1 MLGSDQHHIVEKL
14 TIMTTLNPTRRTAMT
29 ILGSAS
35 MIAIAK
41 ASSSHAASSLQDFG
55 SQLQSLPEITV
66 YTARRVITMENNEPA
81 INAVAVVGDRVLA
94 AGPRKEIVDRIGS
107 QPYRLDERFSEK
119 VVIAGLIDQHV
130 HPFLAGLTLTSEII
144 SIEDWNIPT
153 GFSKAAKGEAD
164 YRSRLQAAEAAMN
177 DPDALLL
184 TWGYHHFFHGQ
195 IKRTQLDEI
204 SSTRPIIIVHRS
216 AHELILNTPALELLG
231 ITQEFVDSFEGLAL
245 EQSSFDDGYFFEA
258 GMFAVLPAVAPVL
271 ATPERLGA
279 GLRLAREYMHRAG
292 VTVAAEPGGVLS
304 RPLQEATNAV
314 FSGPDA
320 PLRTYFIADGKSLAA
335 AHFQNGS
342 MIEETEKL
350 LDWGEGKTAFM
361 SKQVKLFADG
371 AVYSLAMQVSEPYLG
386 GDFHGEWIMQPDE
399 FNPVFD
405 AYWDAGYQ
413 IHVHQTGD
421 LAVDLILDAVE
432 RNMRRKPRA
441 DHRTTL
447 VHFGYAREDQAKR
460 IAELGCIVSGNPYYV
475 TALSDRYSELGLG
488 PERAD
493 DIVPLGPIKA
503 NGIPI
508 SFHSDVP
515 MAPGEPLFLVWAGV
529 NRTTF
534 SGRVAGPEHR
544 LSVED
549 ALRAVTIDAAQ
560 SLRLEDEVGSIAP
573 GKLANFTVLEEDP
586 FEVEAERIKDIAIW
600 GTVLEGDVFPVS
612 DDFDLDRASLSPPKD
627 TINPPTKPLYALADV
642 TGIAQKGMLTGCSC
656 CAAPISQSCTPS
668 VAGPVSA
675 VSCCGTNAL
684 GWAVVS
690 EWASKA

>member
-1 MLGSDQHHIVEKL
+1 MTKL
-14 TIMTTLNPTRRTAMT
+14 NVTRRTAMT

-35 MIAIAK
+35 MIAISNA
-41 ASSSHAASSLQDFG
+41 ASTQAASSLQDFG
-55 SQLQSLPEITV
+55 SQLQTLPEVTV
-66 YTARRVITMENNEPA
+66 YSAQRVITMEDNDPA
-81 INAVAVVGDRVLA
+81 INTVAVVGDRILA
-94 AGPRKEIVDRIGS
+94 AGSRDELVDRIGS
-107 QPYRLDERFSEK
+107 QPFRLDDRFSEK
-119 VVIAGLIDQHV
+119 VIIAGLIDQHV

-153 GFSKAAKGEAD
+153 GFSEAAKDGED
-164 YRSRLQAAEAAMN
+164 YRSRLEAAEAAMD

-184 TWGYHHFFHGQ
+184 TWGYHHFFHGE
-195 IKRTQLDEI
+195 IRRTQLDEI
-204 SSTRPIIIVHRS
+204 SRIRPIIIVHRS
-216 AHELILNTPALELLG
+216 AHELILNTPALEMLG
-231 ITQEFVDSFEGLAL
+231 VTQEYVDGFDGLAR
-245 EQSSFDDGYFFEA
+245 EQSGFEDGYFYEA

-271 ATPERLGA
+271 STPERLGA

-320 PLRTYFIADGKSLAA
+320 PLRAYFIADGKSLAA
-335 AHFQNGS
+335 MHFQSGS

-361 SKQVKLFADG
+361 PKQVKLFADG
-371 AVYSLAMQVSEPYLG
+371 AVYSLAMQVSEPYVG

-432 RNMRRKPRA
+432 RNMRRMPRA

-503 NGIPI
+503 NGTPI

-529 NRTTF
+529 NRTTV

-560 SLRLEDEVGSIAP
+560 SLRLEDEIGSIAP
-573 GKLANFTVLEEDP
+573 GKLANFTILEEDP
-586 FEVEAERIKDIAIW
+586 FEVEAEKIKDIGIW
-600 GTVLEGDVFPVS
+600 GTVLEGDIYPVS
-612 DDFDLDRASLSPPKD
+612 DDFDLDRASLSPPRD

-642 TGIAQKGMLTGCSC
+642 SGIAQKGMLAGCSC
-656 CAAPISQSCTPS
+656 CASPVAQSCTTS
-668 VAGPVSA
+668 AAGQVSA

-690 EWASKA
+690 EWASKV

>member
-1 MLGSDQHHIVEKL
+1 
-14 TIMTTLNPTRRTAMT
+14 MTKTDFTRRTAIT

-35 MIAIAK
+35 MIAIAN
-41 ASSSHAASSLQDFG
+41 ATPAHAASSLQDFG
-55 SQLQSLPEITV
+55 SHLNALPEITV
-66 YTARRVITMENNEPA
+66 YIAQRVITMEDNDPA

-94 AGPRKEIVDRIGS
+94 AGSRDEIVNRIGS
-107 QPYRLDERFSEK
+107 QPFRLDDRFSDK
-119 VVIAGLIDQHV
+119 VIIAGLIDQHV

-144 SIEDWNIPT
+144 SIEDWNLPT
-153 GFSKAAKGEAD
+153 GFSKAAKDEAE
-164 YRSRLQAAEAAMN
+164 YKSRLQAAEAALD

-184 TWGYHHFFHGQ
+184 TWGYHHFFHGE
-195 IKRTQLDEI
+195 IRRAQLDEI

-216 AHELILNTPALELLG
+216 AHELILNTPALERLG
-231 ITQEFVDSFEGLAL
+231 INQDFVNGFAGLAL
-245 EQSSFDDGYFFEA
+245 EQSSFEDGYFFEA

-314 FSGPDA
+314 FSGSDA
-320 PLRTYFIADGKSLAA
+320 PLRMYFIADGKSLAA
-335 AHFQNGS
+335 LHFQKGS

-361 SKQVKLFADG
+361 PKQVKLFADG
-371 AVYSLAMQVSEPYLG
+371 AIYSLAMQVSEPYVG

-399 FNPVFD
+399 FDPVFD

-413 IHVHQTGD
+413 IHIHQTGD

-432 RNMRRKPRA
+432 RNMRRNPRA

-447 VHFGYAREDQAKR
+447 VHFGYAREGQADR
-460 IAELGCIVSGNPYYV
+460 IADLGCIVSGNPYYV

-529 NRTTF
+529 NRTTV

-560 SLRLEDEVGSIAP
+560 SLRLEGEIGSLAP
-573 GKLANFTVLEEDP
+573 GKLANFTILEEDP
-586 FEVEAERIKDIAIW
+586 FEVEPDKIKDIGIW
-600 GTVLEGDVFPVS
+600 GTVLEGDIFPVS
-612 DDFDLDRASLSPPKD
+612 DGFDLDRASLSPPRD
-627 TINPPTKPLYALADV
+627 TIKSPTKPLYALADV
-642 TGIAQKGMLTGCSC
+642 SGIAQKGMLAGCSC
-656 CAAPISQSCTPS
+656 CASPVSQSCTAS
-668 VAGPVSA
+668 AAGQVSA

-690 EWASKA
+690 EWASQA